1 MYCIKKMMS
10 RTGLLCVLAG
20 LLLLNA
26 GSVWAG
32 GASVD
37 ERGGLKVVATFSI
50 LADMVKQLG
59 GDYVEVNTLVDWDE
73 DAHVFQPSP
82 DDVKQVAEADLLVLN
97 GSGFEGWLSRLLT
110 AAEFKGL
117 AVEATKGVD
126 LIRLD
131 SGAGKQGFVPY
142 KDRKQANV
150 FDPHAWHSLKAA
162 SFYVNNISE
171 ALVQVDPARQQD
183 YQQFKQAYLNKIES
197 LDRAITASLSR
208 IPKDNRRLV
217 VPHNAFAYLARDY
230 NLTIHSLQGMSTD
243 SEASAADMVYLVRM
257 IKALNIQA
265 IFTETIS
272 DQRLIRVVESE
283 TDAHIEGAL
292 ISGALSRTLAPSYL
306 DMVQYNTDMII
317 RALVK

>member
-10 RTGLLCVLAG
+10 RKALLFVLAW
-20 LLLLNA
+20 LLSLNA
-26 GSVWAG
+26 GFVQAG
-32 GASVD
+32 DASVE
-37 ERGGLKVVATFSI
+37 ERSGLKVVATFSI

-59 GDYVEVNTLVDWDE
+59 GDYVAVNTLVDWDE

-82 DDVKQVAEADLLVLN
+82 DDVKQVAEADILVLN

-171 ALVQVDPARQQD
+171 ALVQVDPAHEQD
-183 YQQFKQAYLNKIES
+183 YQRFKQAYLNKIES
-197 LDRAITASLSR
+197 LDRAITTSLSR
-208 IPKDNRRLV
+208 IPEDNRRLV

-306 DMVQYNTDMII
+306 EMVQYNTDMII
-317 RALVK
+317 KALMR